1 MAEYKVQKTGPG
13 VVIFFG
19 VVALVFMVLA
29 TKSLYSLLLQDSKPV
44 TIYFDS
50 VSGVQ
55 ERTKVTYAGR
65 KCGEVVKL
73 VDLSEPKTYPED
85 PAGKPYY
92 VEVTAKIDKKTPVN
106 SKTKAMITVV
116 GMLGEKELDLTPGD
130 PKAPP
135 LAPGKGLYGESGGL
149 DILINT
155 TRKLVVKL
163 EPLLDSIQVALA
175 NVNDVIK
182 DPTFKQDLK
191 ATIAQAKTTL
201 ETTDATL
208 KEAKA
213 MLGEN
218 RDNIKTVLGNA
229 RELTE
234 KGKTTLT
241 TVNDTLGETRPKLQA
256 LIASIQ
262 KLTAELQPKLNELM
276 TKSNGTLDKAAT
288 TIDKAG
294 ELMDT
299 TNSLLSDN
307 RETITMMLASL
318 RETGYNAKHFTHTFR
333 MIFAPWSIFCSQK
346 KPDAAKQPEPGG
358 AAKAPASADG
368 SADAAKPPA
377 SDAKK

>member
-19 VVALVFMVLA
+19 VVALIFMVLA
-29 TKSLYSLLLQDSKPV
+29 AGELYSSLLRDSKPV

-50 VSGVQ
+50 VSGVK

-65 KCGEVVKL
+65 KCGQVVKL
-73 VDLSEPKTYPED
+73 VDLSKPKKDD
-85 PAGKPYY
+85 PAGKSYY
-92 VEVTAKIDKKTPVN
+92 VEVTASIDKKTPVN
-106 SKTKAMITVV
+106 SKTKALVTMV

-130 PKAPP
+130 PEAPE
-135 LAPGKGLYGESGGL
+135 LAPGEGLYGESGGI

-155 TRKLVVKL
+155 ARKLVVKL
-163 EPLLDSIQVALA
+163 DPLLDSIQAALA

-182 DPTFKQDLK
+182 DPTFKQDIK
-191 ATIAQAKTTL
+191 TTIAQARTTL

-234 KGKTTLT
+234 KGKTTLA
-241 TVNDTLGETRPKLQA
+241 TVNDTLGETRPKLQT

-262 KLTAELQPKLNELM
+262 KLTSELQPKLNELM
-276 TKSNGTLDKAAT
+276 AKSNGTLDKAAV

-307 RETITMMLASL
+307 RETITMMLTSL
-318 RETGYNAKHFTHTFR
+318 RETGYNAKHLTHTFR

-346 KPDAAKQPEPGG
+346 KPDATKQPEPGT
-358 AAKAPASADG
+358 AAKAPA
-368 SADAAKPPA
+368 AAEPA
-377 SDAKK
+377 APADAKK